1 LLGDIKLAWSDSENI
16 SKFNGKCR
24 NRAKWKYCSY
34 WMAKR
39 SKSTNK
45 IIGYKCSLFDKDKEG
60 PNSLPECNAK
70 YGQTYDG
77 KQII

>member
-1 LLGDIKLAWSDSENI
+1 MVLNNNENI
-16 SKFNGKCR
+16 SKLNGKCR
-24 NRAKWKYCSY
+24 NTAKWKYCSY
-34 WMAKR
+34 WIAKHSR
-39 SKSTNK
+39 STKKVT
-45 IIGYKCSLFDKDKEG
+45 GYRCLLFKQDKEG

>member
-1 LLGDIKLAWSDSENI
+1 MAWNNKENI
-16 SKFNGKCR
+16 VKFRGQCR
-24 NRAKWKYCSY
+24 NTGNWKYCSY

-39 SKSTNK
+39 SKLNRK
-45 IIGYKCSLFDKDKEG
+45 VIGFKCSLFNKDKEG

-77 KQII
+77 RIIS